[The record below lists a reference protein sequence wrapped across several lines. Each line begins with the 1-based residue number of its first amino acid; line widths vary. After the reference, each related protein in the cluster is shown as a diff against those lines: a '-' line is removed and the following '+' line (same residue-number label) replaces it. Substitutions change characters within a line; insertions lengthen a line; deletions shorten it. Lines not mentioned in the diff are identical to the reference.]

1 MKKKNITLVVF
12 GLLLIIGSFVAYIS
26 LEKTSD
32 SVTVESV
39 ATTELTLDKSSKKTD
54 ISSAKNLILAQ
65 QGVSSVVFDTDRNL
79 FKVTYNPNQLT
90 VVDLMNNLKQQNV
103 NLIVPNSPGKLKVI
117 DYNIQFN

>member
-1 MKKKNITLVVF
+1 MKKNITLVVF